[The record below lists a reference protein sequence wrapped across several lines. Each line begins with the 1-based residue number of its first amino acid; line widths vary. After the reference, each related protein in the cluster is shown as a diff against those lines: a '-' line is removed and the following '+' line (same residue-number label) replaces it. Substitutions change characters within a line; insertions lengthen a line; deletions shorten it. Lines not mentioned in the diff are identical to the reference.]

1 MFDKDLTTYLE
12 MNVGI
17 IRLVCTQRMGGEGGR
32 GRVRNVS
39 FSEVLAE

>member
-17 IRLVCTQRMGGEGGR
+17 IRLVCTQRMGGGE